1 MIGKDINGSYV
12 IENSS
17 LRITLDK
24 TAKRI
29 ESLENLH
36 SSDVGNGPCELFMLD
51 MHGRVVNSSE
61 FSAEVS
67 ICSDEVYEMLT
78 INASLE
84 SELVYVRISFI
95 NDGQDTINILY
106 QVRDDYKY
114 GVQTRMKMHIPLME
128 KLSAGEDS
136 RKYYPGCTVSDKN
149 GNNVLVPM
157 RESLY
162 SSDILMPLVVCDRDD
177 RYGYSVEFPTL
188 SDLNNVG
195 ATQNINKLLTYINSE
210 DALKNHWVEINPDS
224 TFNDTVELKI
234 TGIKNGWAE
243 AFRRVRSAWRQNYD
257 FSEYGREDLSWM
269 KKCVVNHFAFL
280 YGREAFDGEKINVD
294 RLLSDGEAFGGYDS
308 VTIWNQYPRLGI
320 DSRSQWDFHDDFPG
334 GRKAIRDAVSEMHER
349 GVYVFLPYI
358 PWDQGINVSAEAMSN
373 DFAKLVRDTDADGYQ
388 LDTLI
393 EIPHIFREKLD
404 EIREGLV
411 LQTQHHPAKKRPTE
425 FITTSWDEFWRTDP
439 MPEDDVFRFM
449 CPEHIAPV
457 ISRWLRTEDKTILI
471 KRAEFGAAP
480 IVIWQDIFGRWM
492 PYTDEQKRMIRRW
505 KNVYLEN
512 IDIYQ
517 GDDPVPL
524 MPTFTQ
530 DLYCNSF
537 GNSGGDRVI
546 LSFFNDSDERKEE
559 ISFRT
564 EAGVKDC
571 SVILGEGFCRTDGK
585 VISFDIGPFEVK
597 HILVRTDTES

>member
-1 MIGKDINGSYV
+1 MIREDPNGRYV
-12 IENSS
+12 IENRS
-17 LRITLDK
+17 LRITVDPASGKIAGLD
-24 TAKRI
+24 
-29 ESLENLH
+29 NLH
-36 SSDVGNGPCELFMLD
+36 SSGVSNGECGLFLLD
-51 MHGRVVNSSE
+51 MHGRVFSSDE
-61 FSAEVS
+61 FSEKAS

-95 NDGQDTINILY
+95 NDGKDTVNILY

-128 KLSAGEDS
+128 KLSVGEDS

-234 TGIKNGWAE
+234 TGIENGWAE

-280 YGREAFDGEKINVD
+280 YGREAFDGEKIDVD

-320 DSRSQWDFHDDFPG
+320 DSRSQWDFHNDFPG
-334 GRKAIRDAVSEMHER
+334 GREAIRNAVRKMHER

-358 PWDQGINVSAEAMSN
+358 PWDQGLNVSAESMSD

-457 ISRWLRTEDKTILI
+457 ISRWLRTEDKTTLI

-492 PYTDEQKRMIRRW
+492 PYTDEQKRMTRRW

-564 EAGVKDC
+564 ETGVKDC

-597 HILVRTDTES
+597 HILVRTNTES